1 METSDDAE
9 KINWVGS
16 VADLSSSP
24 VFTFHLQS
32 LNFVILIM
40 TPQLLIVL
48 SDVRGRK
55 ETLSTI
61 FSCCVLY
68 PSFPLQGIVR

>member
-1 METSDDAE
+1 MMQKRLPEWAQLQ
-9 KINWVGS
+9 ICQQ
-16 VADLSSSP
+16 SP
-24 VFTFHLQS
+24 VFTFCLQS
-32 LNFVILIM
+32 LNFVIFIM
-40 TPQLLIVL
+40 IPQLLIVL

-55 ETLSTI
+55 ETLSTV